1 MLMIGIEKKCMT
13 MVVLVTS
20 PDSANL
26 QLSVEIGGIRSV
38 YGGQNWAHI
47 NPWWVGKIVPA
58 GGL

>member
-1 MLMIGIEKKCMT
+1 MT